1 MNRVLLPTATRAARR
16 SATSRLLSGESVGP
30 QSGRRGPTRKFEGN
44 NLMCGIVGYVGR
56 EHRAVDVLVDGLRR
70 LEYRGYD
77 SAGVATLEDSQ
88 IQVRR
93 AKGKLINLEAVLR
106 DKPLQ
111 GHIGVGHTRWATHGK
126 PSERNAHPHR
136 AGSVV
141 IVHNG
146 IIENYRALRSEL
158 EEAGSEIA
166 SDTDTELIAHL
177 IDREIRQ
184 GQDLMSAVRGA
195 CAQLTGS
202 YAFCAMSDTDPAH
215 LVAAKNGGSPII
227 VGQGE
232 KQAFLGSDIP
242 AILPYT
248 REIITLWDGDYALLS
263 AEGIQLFDDEGQPV
277 ERDFM
282 TIQWDPVSAERGGYD
297 HFMQKEI
304 FEQPRAITDTI
315 GTRVNEATME
325 VDLDGIEFGSAEI
338 DALRSISLVAC
349 GTASYACHVGKY
361 MIEQLAGIPCEVDLA
376 SEFRYRSPILG
387 PDCLVVPVSQSGE
400 TADTLAALREGRAQ
414 GARVLSICNVREST
428 IARESDDVLY
438 THAGPEIGVASTKA
452 FVTQVVALYLVA
464 VKLAHAR
471 GRLEGEALA
480 SRLHD
485 LMRLPRLVEET
496 LALDEKIAAVA
507 RRYFKADDFLFLGR
521 GIMFPIALEGAL
533 KLKEIS
539 YIHAEGYAAGE
550 MKHGPIALIDENMPV
565 VVIANDGPLFDKL
578 LSNLEQ
584 VRARDGR
591 VIALATEG
599 NVELAGKANEVLPIP
614 DLGDFLT
621 SILAVVP
628 LQLLAYHVAA
638 LRGTDVDQPRNLAKS
653 VTVE

>member
-1 MNRVLLPTATRAARR
+1 
-16 SATSRLLSGESVGP
+16 
-30 QSGRRGPTRKFEGN
+30 
-44 NLMCGIVGYVGR
+44 MCGIVGYIGQ

-77 SAGVATLEDSQ
+77 SAGVATLEGPT
-88 IQVRR
+88 IKVRR
-93 AKGKLINLEAVLR
+93 AKGKLVNLEAVLR
-106 DKPLQ
+106 EKPLE
-111 GHIGVGHTRWATHGK
+111 GHIGLGHTRWATHGK

-146 IIENYRALRSEL
+146 IIENYRALRAEL
-158 EEAGSEIA
+158 EASGAEIL

-177 IDREIRQ
+177 IDRRIRE
-184 GQDLMSAVRGA
+184 GKDLMTAVRES
-195 CAQLTGS
+195 CAQLVGS
-202 YAFCAMSDTDPAH
+202 YALGAMSDTDPAH
-215 LVAAKNGGSPII
+215 IVAAKNGGSPII

-248 REIITLWDGDYALLS
+248 REMITLWDGDFALLS
-263 AEGIQLFDDEGQPV
+263 ANGLEIVDIEGSPL

-315 GTRVNEATME
+315 GTRVNEAELT
-325 VDLDGIEFGSAEI
+325 VDLDGIEFDRDQVDGF
-338 DALRSISLVAC
+338 RMVSLVAC

-361 MIEQLAGIPCEVDLA
+361 MIEQIAGIPCEVDLA

-387 PDCLVVPVSQSGE
+387 SDCMVVPVSQSGE

-414 GARVLSICNVREST
+414 GARILSICNVREST

-452 FVTQVVALYLVA
+452 FVTQVVALYLLA
-464 VKLAHAR
+464 LKLANVR
-471 GRLEGEALA
+471 GRLSGEPLA
-480 SRLHD
+480 ERLHD
-485 LMRLPRLVEET
+485 LMRLPRLVEEALGLDSE
-496 LALDEKIAAVA
+496 LAAIA
-507 RRYFKADDFLFLGR
+507 RRYFKAEDFLFLGR
-521 GIMFPIALEGAL
+521 GIMFPIAMEGAL

-565 VVIANDGPLFDKL
+565 VVIANQGPLYDKL
-578 LSNLEQ
+578 VSNLEQ

-591 VIALATEG
+591 VIAVATEG
-599 NVELAGKANEVLPIP
+599 NTELSEKANEVVYIP
-614 DLGDFLT
+614 DLGEFLT
-621 SILAVVP
+621 SILAVIP
-628 LQLLAYHVAA
+628 LQLLAYHIAT